1 MSNQLLQRSTNLI
14 PKTFITTVASDATYT
29 LKPLDNYILISST
42 AGTKAISLPV
52 TTSIQRVTIS
62 MTANTGGSYTV
73 SVVEGTLTFD
83 ATGETATI
91 ISVPTVGSTTWRVE
105 SLRGATIV

>member
-1 MSNQLLQRSTNLI
+1 MSNHLQQRSINLI
-14 PKTFITTVASDATYT
+14 PETFITTVAADAVYT
-29 LKPLDNYILISST
+29 IKPLDNYILISST
-42 AGTKAISLPV
+42 AAVKAITLPV

-62 MTANTGGSYTV
+62 MAANAGGSYTAA
-73 SVVEGTLTFD
+73 VVEGTLTFD
-83 ATGETATI
+83 AIDETATI